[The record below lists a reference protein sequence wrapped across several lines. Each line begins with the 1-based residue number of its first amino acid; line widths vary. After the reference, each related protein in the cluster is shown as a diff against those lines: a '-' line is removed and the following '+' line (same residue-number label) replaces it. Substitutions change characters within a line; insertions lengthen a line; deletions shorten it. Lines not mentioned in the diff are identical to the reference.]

1 MIFRW
6 KSDCICITHALRSFP
21 SSTRKRQ
28 ENPIY
33 LIFFIFF
40 YNNYIRIIDFQIL
53 SKLESPKMAGEIA
66 VMLNIPQPFTVRTRR
81 LSQVVRISHH
91 HFKQLVQPNNDDG
104 KILFSNFT
112 QVRKMVEDNPNK
124 INKFYVRSLCD
135 WR

>member
-1 MIFRW
+1 MIFKW
-6 KSDCICITHALRSFP
+6 KSDCISITHALRSFP
-21 SSTRKRQ
+21 SSAGKRQ
-28 ENPIY
+28 ENSIY

-40 YNNYIRIIDFQIL
+40 YNNNICIIDFQIL

-91 HFKQLVQPNNDDG
+91 HFKQLIQPNSNDG
-104 KILFSNFT
+104 KVLFSNFA

-124 INKFYVRSLCD
+124 INKFYVRSLWD